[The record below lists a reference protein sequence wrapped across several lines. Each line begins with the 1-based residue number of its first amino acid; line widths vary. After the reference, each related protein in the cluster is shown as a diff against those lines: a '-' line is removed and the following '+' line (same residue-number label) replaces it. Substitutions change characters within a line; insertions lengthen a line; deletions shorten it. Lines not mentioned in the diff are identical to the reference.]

1 MKNLKSIAA
10 QVIHAYHEYAEKGNK
25 ELFLFSAS
33 YYMKEYVLHQF
44 KDEDIAS
51 EQYLHSQDK
60 IVYLLE
66 KYEKGSKKNLIGYL
80 NACARNQ
87 VRNIRKKEYK
97 EPVAINNYSY
107 YLSIE
112 ESSQKIDY
120 SPWEEKFAEIFSAL
134 ESPFNIALALKYDLM
149 NYGNWVLELKKYFF
163 ENGRPYSMVEER
175 HLKKRLDFG
184 GKREILLSQLNNLTF
199 KLVHESNI
207 SSRKLL
213 KEKKD
218 LKLKQINNLLIRGLY
233 SNQELGDLFCMN
245 KEKIRRNFQDFIK
258 RSEESQ
264 NPARFTKKSQAA

>member
-1 MKNLKSIAA
+1 MKNLKSIAT
-10 QVIHAYHEYAEKGNK
+10 QVIHAYHEYIEKGNR

-44 KDEDIAS
+44 QDEDIAS
-51 EQYLHSQDK
+51 EQYIHSQDK

-66 KYEKGSKKNLIGYL
+66 KYEKGSQKNLIGFL

-87 VRNIRKKEYK
+87 VRNLKKKQYR
-97 EPVAINNYSY
+97 EPVALSNYSY

-120 SPWEEKFAEIFSAL
+120 SPWEEKFATIFSTL
-134 ESPFNIALALKYDLM
+134 LFPFNIALALKYDLM
-149 NYGNWVLELKKYFF
+149 NYGNWTLELKKHLL
-163 ENGRPYSMVEER
+163 EKGIAYSAVEED
-175 HLKKRLDFG
+175 HLAKRLNFG
-184 GKREILLSQLNNLTF
+184 RKREMLLSQINNLTF
-199 KLVHESNI
+199 KLVNDSNI
-207 SSRKLL
+207 SSRNIW

-233 SNQELGDLFCMN
+233 SNQELGDLFCIN
-245 KEKIRRNFQDFIK
+245 KEKIRRNFQDFVK